1 MEVLHP
7 LRAGLDVHKDI
18 IVACRRH
25 AKGNTVRQDVE
36 SFEATTRGLLELAAW
51 IGEWEITEVVMES
64 TGVYWIPVCNV
75 LEEQS

>member
-7 LRAGLDVHKDI
+7 LCAGLDVHKDI

-51 IGEWEITEVVMES
+51 IGEWEITAS
-64 TGVYWIPVCNV
+64 TR
-75 LEEQS
+75 L